1 MESSPQIN
9 IGIPQEHREEIAAGL
24 SRLLADTYVL
34 YGKTHG
40 FHWNVTGPMFN
51 TLHLMFE
58 QHYTEAATAVDLIAE
73 RIRALGF
80 AARYCAH

>member
-1 MESSPQIN
+1 MAHSSAID
-9 IGIPQEHREEIAAGL
+9 IGISSAQREEIAAEL

-51 TLHLMFE
+51 TLHLMFMD
-58 QHYTEAATAVDLIAE
+58 QYRSCGTPWM
-73 RIRALGF
+73 
-80 AARYCAH
+80 